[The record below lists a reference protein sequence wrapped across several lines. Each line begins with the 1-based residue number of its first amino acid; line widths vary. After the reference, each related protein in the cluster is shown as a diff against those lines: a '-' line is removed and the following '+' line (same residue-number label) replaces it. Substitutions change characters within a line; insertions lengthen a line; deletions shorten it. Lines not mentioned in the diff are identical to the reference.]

1 MSEKIFTHKEVKR
14 LLDNP
19 YVKSAS
25 KKAITYTDEF
35 KRIFIVEKENGKFP
49 SEIFEDHGFDIDVL
63 GLERVRSA
71 AKRWQKAFRKGG
83 LETLRDTRKGNSERP
98 SDKELSLEE
107 KYERQKAEINLLK
120 AENELLKKLE
130 MAERRLIK
138 KI

>member
-1 MSEKIFTHKEVKR
+1 MSEKIFTDKEVKR

-19 YVKSAS
+19 NVKSAS
-25 KKAITYTDEF
+25 KKAITYSDEF

-49 SEIFEDHGFDIDVL
+49 SEIFEEHGFDIDVL
-63 GLERVRSA
+63 GLERVRSS
-71 AKRWQKAFRKGG
+71 AKRWQKSFGKGA
-83 LETLRDTRKGNSERP
+83 LETLRDTRKGNSGRP

-130 MAERRLIK
+130 MAERRLKK